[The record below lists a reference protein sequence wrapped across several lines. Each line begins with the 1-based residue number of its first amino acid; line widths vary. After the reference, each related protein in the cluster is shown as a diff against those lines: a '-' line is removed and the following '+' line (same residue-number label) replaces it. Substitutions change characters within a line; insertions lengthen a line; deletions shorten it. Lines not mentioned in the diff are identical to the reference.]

1 MEDAV
6 GPASR
11 WWVWLGVVTGLA
23 GSRAGFVWIAGWGW
37 MRVLAGL
44 LGRLRVWL
52 GRWTALSGAGWGR
65 RAGVACR
72 NRTGLVLKTEDIF
85 LICSNAM
92 QYNSPSTVFFRKARA
107 IQELAKRDFDN
118 LRKRINRPSRKRINR
133 PSRKRIRCELSLFV
147 SC

>member
-23 GSRAGFVWIAGWGW
+23 GSLAGFVWIAGWGW
-37 MRVLAGL
+37 MLVLAGL

-52 GRWTALSGAGWGR
+52 GCWTALSGAGWGR

-72 NRTGLVLKTEDIF
+72 NRTGLVLKAVGWF
-85 LICSNAM
+85 G
-92 QYNSPSTVFFRKARA
+92 SPGGCCFSVEFRPFWALKMPQM
-107 IQELAKRDFDN
+107 IYSIL
-118 LRKRINRPSRKRINR
+118 
-133 PSRKRIRCELSLFV
+133 
-147 SC
+147 